1 LNRRGLNSPSKTFA
15 PNFPLWLFSS
25 NSSLQD
31 VQKKSASGLLL
42 GKEEILALPQCGQ
55 YAHIFTQAS
64 LHTRALCEPL
74 V

>member
-1 LNRRGLNSPSKTFA
+1 LNSPSKTFA
-15 PNFPLWLFSS
+15 PNFTLWLFSS

-42 GKEEILALPQCGQ
+42 GKDEIFALPQCGQ
-55 YAHIFTQAS
+55 YAHAFTQAS